1 VIVEESRVFHASA
14 SYNPSVVTRKE
25 RQAVSEKQLERQAPE
40 QSPAEEPSR
49 ETGLNLPYP
58 VTLVHG
64 EPGVEDEWLA
74 TVDTLAGCSATA
86 STPEEALAR
95 VSQAVDEWLRAAERD
110 GRDVP
115 DPKSLQS
122 HSGRLLLRMPQTL
135 HAELS
140 RVAERERV
148 SLNQFITDV
157 LAGTVGWRV
166 PARGGRIATRAV
178 DAAVSRPNG
187 NGEIAGVEPPSP
199 GDSAGEQTNGVLTLA
214 LVANLVVVAL
224 AAIVAIVVFIAVWL

>member
-1 VIVEESRVFHASA
+1 MEETLVFSASA
-14 SYNPSVVTRKE
+14 SNNQS
-25 RQAVSEKQLERQAPE
+25 AVATKREGEGAGEAMAAPE
-40 QSPAEEPSR
+40 QLHAGERSPEAA
-49 ETGLNLPYP
+49 LNLPYP
-58 VTLVHG
+58 VTLIRG
-64 EPGVEDEWLA
+64 EPGVEGEWLA

-95 VSQAVDEWLRAAERD
+95 VSQAVDEWLEAAERD

-157 LAGTVGWRV
+157 LSGTVGWRV

-178 DAAVSRPNG
+178 DAAVPRPNG
-187 NGEIAGVEPPSP
+187 NGEIAEVDPPSP
-199 GDSAGEQTNGVLTLA
+199 GHSPGEQNGMLTLA

>member
-1 VIVEESRVFHASA
+1 VEESRVFHAST
-14 SYNPSVVTRKE
+14 SYNPTLVTRKE
-25 RQAVSEKQLERQAPE
+25 RQAVSEKQLERQVPE
-40 QSPAEEPSR
+40 PQPAEESSR
-49 ETGLNLPYP
+49 EAELKLPYP

-95 VSQAVDEWLRAAERD
+95 VSQAVDEWLRAAELD
-110 GRDVP
+110 GRDIP

-166 PARGGRIATRAV
+166 PARGSRIATRAV
-178 DAAVSRPNG
+178 DAAVPRPNG

-199 GDSAGEQTNGVLTLA
+199 GPAGEQTNGVLTFA